1 MKIFMTIKFAVISL
15 HCSLLDIRYLSNL
28 ENIHL
33 LDI

>member
-1 MKIFMTIKFAVISL
+1 MKIFMTIKFAISL